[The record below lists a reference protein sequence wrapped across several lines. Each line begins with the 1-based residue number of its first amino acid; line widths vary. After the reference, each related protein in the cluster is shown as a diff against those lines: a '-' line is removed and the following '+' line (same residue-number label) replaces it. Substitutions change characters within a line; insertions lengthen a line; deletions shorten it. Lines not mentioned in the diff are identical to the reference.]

1 MRFLFKTDY
10 RQDIRLFELPIDLT
24 WYALLA
30 AVLVIAPLWLDSY
43 YISQLTVIFIYGV
56 VSVGLM
62 LLSGYT
68 GQISIGHAAFLA
80 VGAYTEA
87 ALAKWGVPFVISL
100 PAAFIASGVI
110 GVIVGLPAL
119 RVKGIYLAIATLAFG
134 FIVEEVLARWES
146 VTGGNNGMQL
156 GQIHLA
162 GFAIDSGTKFYY
174 LSFVVLVAILLG
186 TLNVLRSP
194 TGRAFVAIRDSQIS
208 AQSMGINLAKY
219 KTTAFALSAAITGV
233 AGVLY
238 AHKLRFIS
246 PEQFGIQMSVEL
258 LMMIVIGGLGSL
270 HGAILGAIFIIAL
283 PEAIGALKDYL
294 PAAVAQQTGLQPTI
308 FGIVLI
314 AFILFEPEGLH
325 GRWVKVRTY
334 FELFPF
340 YRRAMFSRQK
350 TYMKSERLS

>member
-1 MRFLFKTDY
+1 MRFLFKTAY
-10 RQDIRLFELPIDLT
+10 RQDIRLFELPIDLV

-30 AVLVIAPLWLDSY
+30 GILVVAPMWLDSY
-43 YISQLTVIFIYGV
+43 YVSQLTLIFIYGV

-87 ALAKWGVPFVISL
+87 VLTKWGVPFLVSL
-100 PAAFIASGVI
+100 PLAFIASGLI
-110 GVIVGLPAL
+110 GIVVGLPAL

-134 FIVEEVLARWES
+134 FIVEEVLTRWES
-146 VTGGNNGMQL
+146 VTGGSNGMQL
-156 GQIHLA
+156 GHIQFA
-162 GFAIDSGTKFYY
+162 GLAIDSGSKFYY
-174 LSFVVLVAILLG
+174 LSLGVLGIILLG
-186 TLNVLRSP
+186 TLNLLRSP

-219 KTTAFALSAAITGV
+219 KTAAFALSAAITGV

-246 PEQFGIQMSVEL
+246 PEQFSIQMSVEL

-270 HGAILGAIFIIAL
+270 HGAILGAVFIIAL
-283 PEAIGALKDYL
+283 PEAIGLIKDYL
-294 PAAVAQQTGLQPTI
+294 PQAVAQQTGLQPTI

-314 AFILFEPEGLH
+314 GFILFEPEGLH
-325 GRWVKVRTY
+325 GRWVKIRTY